1 MHPTGALPVRPPRR
15 RHQDPHALPAGNE
28 SGQVVGVFDV
38 VEHDQATRLLRRG
51 QLGQAAPRDH
61 LAGGVVLDPHA
72 ELQPQLDETGEDRLV
87 RTRGDPGHER
97 PALLFAAGRHGG
109 GQLRLPAAAH
119 AREHRAPRRPGED
132 RPKQPLLLP
141 PPDEPGHLHGT
152 TAQPNTRGASRHGSG
167 KRLFDLRNIFDDVF
181 LANFNIC
188 NYFRE
193 SLDAAEQLPESA
205 DLEALRS
212 RCQAHELPGDGP
224 HERVEEG
231 LGLCLHI
238 PAVLLNLPADDLP
251 EAVGLPHGGHDDV
264 VILRQLFEEDLD
276 LGHRASQ
283 QVGVDAPVLALA
295 PSIRDLA
302 LQT

>member
-1 MHPTGALPVRPPRR
+1 MVANCDFPLPRMPVSTVRP
-15 RHQDPHALPAGNE
+15 DAPAK
-28 SGQVVGVFDV
+28 
-38 VEHDQATRLLRRG
+38 T
-51 QLGQAAPRDH
+51 APNS
-61 LAGGVVLDPHA
+61 P
-72 ELQPQLDETGEDRLV
+72 
-87 RTRGDPGHER
+87 
-97 PALLFAAGRHGG
+97 F
-109 GQLRLPAAAH
+109 
-119 AREHRAPRRPGED
+119 
-132 RPKQPLLLP
+132 P

-152 TAQPNTRGASRHGSG
+152 TAQPNTRGTLRHGPG
-167 KRLFDLRNIFDDVF
+167 KCLFDLRNIFDDVF
-181 LANFNIC
+181 LANCNIC

-193 SLDAAEQLPESA
+193 SLDAVEQLPESA
-205 DLEALRS
+205 DLEVLRPW
-212 RCQAHELPGDGP
+212 RQAHELPGDGP